1 MFDLQNSLPFILILI
16 STVILLGYV
25 LYLNQKVAKLLAGGL
40 GKNLPEALAALKK
53 QAEEQETFKKEIVTY
68 LKAAEQRILRS
79 TQAVGLVRFNPFR
92 DSGNGGQSFAAAFI
106 DEKGNGL
113 IISSLYVRDS
123 VSVYAKPLELFKSTF
138 ELTAEE
144 TEAVEKAKAMLPL
157 SKN

>member
-1 MFDLQNSLPFILILI
+1 MILSSLTIAFLLLVVALVVLLFW
-16 STVILLGYV
+16 VI
-25 LYLNQKVAKLLAGGL
+25 YLNYKLNKLLAGGL
-40 GKNLPEALAALKK
+40 GENLPETLAHLKK
-53 QAEEQETFKKEIVTY
+53 QADEQDAFKKEIVSY
-68 LKAAEQRILRS
+68 LKVAEQRILRS

-123 VSVYAKPLELFKSTF
+123 VSVYAKPLSSFKSSF

-144 TEAVEKAKAMLPL
+144 LAAIEKAKASLPL
-157 SKN
+157 LMK

>member
-1 MFDLQNSLPFILILI
+1 
-16 STVILLGYV
+16 